1 MESSKLK
8 NLVLLILIITNLLLG
23 LLMLIQGMTSRQ
35 RQAQLLL
42 DAVALLEERGIAV
55 DPDIIPRADFPPS
68 MTLERDSDWE
78 LEMFSG
84 LLGESTTATQRGL
97 VSYYTGELGRSEA
110 REDGSFTAAFRTVKD
125 SQQAAYGTGSLD
137 QRTHG
142 LDVLKRM
149 GLEAMVVGEDEDT
162 LEVVQLWN
170 GKPVFSCTAT
180 LTYEFGSPAFPQRRP
195 PKRSLFPSP
204 RCCFASARALST
216 PATPAPPS
224 SRPPRAMSSPPA
236 PPELPASPPSCVWKR
251 TPTSIWWTLS
261 PAPSAGAD
269 SPKGTKPPP
278 ESIFREAVFI
288 ESLFDFS

>member
-1 MESSKLK
+1 LESSKLK

-180 LTYEFGSPAFPQRRP
+180 LTYEFGCLAEISGARLTGIPTAEATQAEPLSIPTLLLRF
-195 PKRSLFPSP
+195 RSGIIDSGDA
-204 RCCFASARALST
+204 CSAILS
-216 PATPAPPS
+216 ATQGY
-224 SRPPRAMSSPPA
+224 
-236 PPELPASPPSCVWKR
+236 V
-251 TPTSIWWTLS
+251 LS
-261 PAPSAGAD
+261 PGPSGASRLTPVLRLETD
-269 SPKGTKPPP
+269 TNLYLVDALTGAISRG
-278 ESIFREAVFI
+278 
-288 ESLFDFS
+288 

>member
-97 VSYYTGELGRSEA
+97 VSYYTGSLAVLRRGR
-110 REDGSFTAAFRTVKD
+110 TA
-125 SQQAAYGTGSLD
+125 
-137 QRTHG
+137 
-142 LDVLKRM
+142 
-149 GLEAMVVGEDEDT
+149 
-162 LEVVQLWN
+162 
-170 GKPVFSCTAT
+170 
-180 LTYEFGSPAFPQRRP
+180 
-195 PKRSLFPSP
+195 
-204 RCCFASARALST
+204 
-216 PATPAPPS
+216 
-224 SRPPRAMSSPPA
+224 
-236 PPELPASPPSCVWKR
+236 ASPPRS
-251 TPTSIWWTLS
+251 
-261 PAPSAGAD
+261 APSR
-269 SPKGTKPPP
+269 TVNRPPMAQAP
-278 ESIFREAVFI
+278 WISAPMVLTF
-288 ESLFDFS
+288 